1 MAVNEDAEK
10 RQAKADV
17 QVNLEKRKE
26 YGAAYG
32 AALNLPTA
40 SSSFKEPSGS
50 LLDNPP
56 FIFPGPLTTIAVTGE
71 QYKPKRGYI
80 RRLNE
85 FYSRMGPEAK
95 SITGRRCNFQFQPET
110 IVRSVSAQSTDTQFF
125 FNQDPAQLSVPIP
138 GQSNYNITLM
148 FNREAEV
155 ASGKYTNNFGKMMR
169 SKNLINKGSEL
180 DVNKFITGDYQQEWV
195 CSIGVLADI
204 MVLDGVIGQG
214 ISTETIKILNT
225 ISSTQA
231 AATATDSTATEE
243 QKKQAQDIL
252 EKESQKVKYWT
263 QDAATNPNLGNTAF
277 LVPTPVRIMLSNM
290 MMIEGFILTSSVNFH
305 KFSKHYIP
313 TQCRVDL
320 TVQALYIGFAKNQTL
335 LTQDTPLSLTS
346 GGSGPDEVTVKEKDA
361 NILKAT
367 QDGID
372 GFFKTC
378 KFNENLVPK
387 NAIFLT
393 GTQGFQTGYFLSNF
407 LMSITNPAGEEF
419 YKIYTSANGGEVT
432 WFWEATIKM
441 FWYSM
446 AVNQQ
451 NNRVTGV
458 VSAPVGTAFRK
469 VTKEDFLPNGQLFNL
484 KEWGTEESPFIITA
498 SGIGAKDV
506 NNFGRQDRWWL
517 QGAEGDPNDNKAKWS
532 FSPPTSPTYK
542 RPFNEEQFR
551 FQLEVTI
558 SAKRYGADYVSKQ
571 KFKLDEVPGGI
582 NFSTLSPAM
591 IATI

>member
-1 MAVNEDAEK
+1 MAANSDAEK
-10 RQAKADV
+10 RQAAADISTNIAL
-17 QVNLEKRKE
+17 QRTNAAP
-26 YGAAYG
+26 YGPQLPSG
-32 AALNLPTA
+32 APL
-40 SSSFKEPSGS
+40 KEPSGS

-56 FIFPGPLTTIAVTGE
+56 FIFPGPTIKIATTNQT
-71 QYKPKRGYI
+71 YRPKRGYI

-85 FYSRMGPEAK
+85 FYTRMGPEAK

-110 IVRSVSAQSTDTQFF
+110 IVRSVGAQSTDTQFF

-138 GQSNYNITLM
+138 GQSSYNITLM

-155 ASGKYTNNFGKMMR
+155 ASGKYTNNFGRLMV
-169 SKNLINKGSEL
+169 SKNLAKNEEERL
-180 DVNKFITGDYQQEWV
+180 NVNKYITGDYQQEWV
-195 CSIGVLADI
+195 CSLGVLADI

-214 ISTETIKILNT
+214 ISTETIQILNT

-231 AATATDSTATEE
+231 ATTATDSTATEE

-277 LVPTPVRIMLSNM
+277 LVPTPVRIMLSSM
-290 MMIEGFILTSSVNFH
+290 MMIEGFITSSSVNFH

-335 LTQDTPLSLTS
+335 LTQDTPSSLTS

-361 NILKAT
+361 NILKNT
-367 QDGID
+367 QEGID
-372 GFFKTC
+372 SFFKTC

-393 GTQGFQTGYFLSNF
+393 GTQGFDAGYFYSNF
-407 LMSITNPAGEEF
+407 LMSINNPVGEEF
-419 YKIYTSANGGEVT
+419 YKLYTSANGGEVT
-432 WFWEATIKM
+432 WFWEAKIKM
-441 FWYSM
+441 FWHTF
-446 AVNQQ
+446 AAGQTNA
-451 NNRVTGV
+451 RVTSVIATPGGATLQLAKAV
-458 VSAPVGTAFRK
+458 
-469 VTKEDFLPNGQLFNL
+469 DFETGGQLFDL
-484 KEWGTEESPFIITA
+484 KEWGTPSSPLIITA

-506 NNFGRQDRWWL
+506 NTFGRQDRWWL
-517 QGAEGDPNDNKAKWS
+517 QGAEGDPNSNKAKWT

-571 KFKLDEVPGGI
+571 KFKFDQVPSAI
-582 NFSTLSPAM
+582 NASTLYNTM

>member
-1 MAVNEDAEK
+1 MAFNEDAEK
-10 RQAKADV
+10 RQAKADA

-26 YGAAYG
+26 YGEAYA
-32 AALNLPTA
+32 AALGRPTA
-40 SSSFKEPSGS
+40 SSTFKEPSGS

-56 FIFPGPLTTIAVTGE
+56 FIFPGPLTTIAVTG
-71 QYKPKRGYI
+71 QKYKPKRGYI

-85 FYSRMGPEAK
+85 FYEKMGPEAK

-155 ASGKYTNNFGKMMR
+155 ASGKYTNNFGKLMQ
-169 SKNLINKGSEL
+169 SKNLRDVGSEL
-180 DVNKFITGDYQQEWV
+180 NVNQFITGDYQQEWV

-361 NILKAT
+361 NILKNT
-367 QDGID
+367 QEGID
-372 GFFKTC
+372 SFFKTC

-393 GTQGFQTGYFLSNF
+393 GTQGFDTGYFQSNF
-407 LMSITNPAGEEF
+407 LMSINNPVGEEF

-441 FWYSM
+441 FWWSM
-446 AVNQQ
+446 AVDQQ
-451 NNRVTGV
+451 DNRVTGV
-458 VSAPVGTAFRK
+458 VSAPVGTTFDLVK
-469 VTKEDFLPNGQLFNL
+469 KEDFYPGGQLFNL
-484 KEWGTEESPFIITA
+484 KEWGTEESPLIITA
-498 SGIGAKDV
+498 SGIGVKDV

-517 QGAEGDPNDNKAKWS
+517 QGAEGDPNGNKAKWT

-551 FQLEVTI
+551 FKLEVTI

-571 KFKLDEVPGGI
+571 KFKFDQVPSAI
-582 NFSTLSPAM
+582 NASTLSSTM

>member
-17 QVNLEKRKE
+17 QVNLEKLKQ
-26 YGAAYG
+26 YGDAYG
-32 AALNLPTA
+32 AALGLPTA
-40 SSSFKEPSGS
+40 SSTFKEPSGS

-56 FIFPGPLTTIAVTGE
+56 FIFPGPLTTIAVTGK

-85 FYSRMGPEAK
+85 FYARMGPEAK

-110 IVRSVSAQSTDTQFF
+110 IVRTVSAQSTDTQFF

-155 ASGKYTNNFGKMMR
+155 ASGKYTNNSGKMIK
-169 SKNLINKGSEL
+169 SKNLRSSTAEL
-180 DVNKFITGDYQQEWV
+180 DVNQFITGDYQPEWV

-214 ISTETIKILNT
+214 ISTETIRILNT
-225 ISSTQA
+225 ISNTQA
-231 AATATDSTATEE
+231 ATTATDSTATEE
-243 QKKQAQDIL
+243 QKEQAQDIL

-346 GGSGPDEVTVKEKDA
+346 GGSGPDEVTVKETDK
-361 NILKAT
+361 NILQKT
-367 QDGID
+367 QSGID
-372 GFFKTC
+372 SFFKNC
-378 KFNENLVPK
+378 LFNENLIPK

-393 GTQGFQTGYFLSNF
+393 GTQGFTTGLFQSNF
-407 LMSITNPAGEEF
+407 LMSITDTGETF
-419 YKIYTSANGGEVT
+419 YSEYTSANGGEVT

-446 AVNQQ
+446 AINQA
-451 NNRVTGV
+451 NNRQTGV
-458 VSAPVGTAFRK
+458 VAAPAGTTYRK
-469 VTKEDFLPNGQLFNL
+469 VTKNDFLPNGELFLL
-484 KEWGTEESPFIITA
+484 KEWGTEESPLIITA
-498 SGIGAKDV
+498 SGIGAKDI
-506 NNFGRQDRWWL
+506 NSFGRQDRWWL
-517 QGAEGDPNDNKAKWS
+517 QGAEGDPNNNKAKWT

-542 RPFNEEQFR
+542 RPFHAEEFR

-571 KFKLDEVPGGI
+571 KFKLDQVRPIVQEKA
-582 NFSTLSPAM
+582 LSSAM
-591 IATI
+591 IPTI

>member
-17 QVNLEKRKE
+17 QVNLEKLKQ
-26 YGAAYG
+26 YGDAYG
-32 AALNLPTA
+32 AALGLPTA
-40 SSSFKEPSGS
+40 SSTFKEPSGS

-56 FIFPGPLTTIAVTGE
+56 FIFPGPLTTIAVTGK

-85 FYSRMGPEAK
+85 FYARMGPEAK

-110 IVRSVSAQSTDTQFF
+110 IVRTVSAQSTDTQFF

-155 ASGKYTNNFGKMMR
+155 ASGKYTNNSGKMIK
-169 SKNLINKGSEL
+169 SKNLRSSTAEL
-180 DVNKFITGDYQQEWV
+180 DVNQFITGDYQPEWV

-214 ISTETIKILNT
+214 ISTETIRILNT
-225 ISSTQA
+225 ISNTQA
-231 AATATDSTATEE
+231 ATTATDSTATEE

-346 GGSGPDEVTVKEKDA
+346 GGSGPDEVTVKETDK
-361 NILKAT
+361 NILQKT
-367 QDGID
+367 QSGID
-372 GFFKTC
+372 SFFKNC
-378 KFNENLVPK
+378 LFNENLIPK

-393 GTQGFQTGYFLSNF
+393 GTQGFTTGLFQSNF
-407 LMSITNPAGEEF
+407 LMSITDTGETF
-419 YKIYTSANGGEVT
+419 YSEYTSANGGEVT

-446 AVNQQ
+446 AINQA
-451 NNRVTGV
+451 NNRQTGV
-458 VSAPVGTAFRK
+458 VAAPAGTTYRK
-469 VTKEDFLPNGQLFNL
+469 VTKDDFLPNGELFLL
-484 KEWGTEESPFIITA
+484 KEWGTEESPLIITA
-498 SGIGAKDV
+498 SGIGAKDI
-506 NNFGRQDRWWL
+506 NSFGRQDRWWL
-517 QGAEGDPNDNKAKWS
+517 QGAEGDPNNNKAKWT

-542 RPFNEEQFR
+542 RPFHAEEFR

-571 KFKLDEVPGGI
+571 KFKLDQVRPIVQEKA
-582 NFSTLSPAM
+582 LSSAM
-591 IATI
+591 IPTI

>member
-10 RQAKADV
+10 RQVKADV
-17 QVNLEKRKE
+17 QVNLAKQKE
-26 YGAAYG
+26 YGEAYA
-32 AALNLPTA
+32 AALGRPTT
-40 SSSFKEPSGS
+40 SSIFKEPSGS

-56 FIFPGPLTTIAVTGE
+56 FIFPGPLTTIATTG
-71 QYKPKRGYI
+71 QKYKPKRGYI

-110 IVRSVSAQSTDTQFF
+110 IVRSVSAQTTDTQFF

-138 GQSNYNITLM
+138 GQSSYNITLM

-155 ASGKYTNNFGKMMR
+155 ASGKYTNSSGKLMQ
-169 SKNLINKGSEL
+169 SKNLREVGSEL
-180 DVNKFITGDYQQEWV
+180 DVNQFITGDYQQEWV

-214 ISTETIKILNT
+214 ISTETISILNT

-305 KFSKHYIP
+305 KFSKRYIP

-335 LTQDTPLSLTS
+335 LTQETPLSLTS
-346 GGSGPDEVTVKEKDA
+346 GGSGPDEVTVKETDK
-361 NILKAT
+361 NILGKT
-367 QDGID
+367 QSGID
-372 GFFKTC
+372 SFFKTC

-393 GTQGFQTGYFLSNF
+393 GTQGFTTGQFFSNL
-407 LMSITNPAGEEF
+407 LMSITDTGETF
-419 YKIYTSANGGEVT
+419 YSEYTSANGGEVT

-441 FWYSM
+441 FWHSM
-446 AVNQQ
+446 AINQV
-451 NNRVTGV
+451 NNRQTSV
-458 VSAPVGTAFRK
+458 VEPPVGATFRK
-469 VTKEDFLPNGQLFNL
+469 VTKNDFLPNGELFLL

-498 SGIGAKDV
+498 SGIGAKDI
-506 NNFGRQDRWWL
+506 NSFGRSDRWWL
-517 QGAEGDPNDNKAKWS
+517 QGAEGDPNDNKANWT

-542 RPFNEEQFR
+542 RPFIGEQFR

-571 KFKLDEVPGGI
+571 KFKLDQVPNSVSG
-582 NFSTLSPAM
+582 STLSPTM